1 MESSLLQRRLDWV
14 NSVAQNEP
22 TDEEFALELLKRR
35 AAREHFVDYVE
46 YVSRTKAPR
55 HSRLL
60 CTYLDKCCWREITR
74 LMVFMPPGH
83 AKSFYI
89 SRHFGAY
96 YLSKFPDHSIIAA
109 THTEDFSNT
118 WGKRV
123 RNLIGTKE
131 HQLLFP
137 GIAVSDDSRASGRWE
152 LTSGAEYNSAGVGGN
167 ITGRR
172 SNLSLIDDPIASA
185 EDADSPAVRDSLWD
199 WYGSDLYPRLKK
211 DAVVIIVQTR
221 WSQDDL
227 AGRLLAAEKQG
238 GEKWTVISLPAIAEK
253 NDQLGRKEGEALW
266 PEEYP
271 LERLKTIRAQPS
283 TTARRWSA
291 LYQQNPITDT
301 GNIIKRQWVRVW
313 DQKEPPKCHFIIQ
326 SWDTAITAK
335 DKSAFSVC
343 LTFGVFK
350 EEKTDIP
357 SIILL
362 SRYRERIEY
371 PELRKM
377 AQRLAVNY
385 LDDSREH
392 PMDGHKKKLPP
403 DMVLIESKATGE
415 PLIADL
421 SRAGIVATRFNPARY
436 GDKTGRLM
444 LCTDIFENGRFY
456 VPGQPPH
463 YTMPRR
469 WADDY
474 INSLIAFPASASRD
488 DADATSQAILR
499 IKSSG
504 WVKNSLDFV
513 EEKPF
518 RVGGNHRSEPLYG

>member
-1 MESSLLQRRLDWV
+1 MPPND
-14 NSVAQNEP
+14 P
-22 TDEEFALELLKRR
+22 TAEELARELLKRR
-35 AAREHFVDYVE
+35 AARENFVDYVE
-46 YVSRTKAPR
+46 YVSRTTAPR

-60 CTYLDKCCWREITR
+60 CEYLDKCCKREIKR

-131 HQLLFP
+131 HQILFP
-137 GIAVSDDSRASGRWE
+137 SVSVSEDSRASGRWE

-185 EDADSPAVRDSLWD
+185 EDADSQAVRDSLWD

-227 AGRLLAAEKQG
+227 AGRLLAAQKQG

-253 NDQLGRKEGEALW
+253 GDLLGRKEGEALW

-271 LERLKTIRAQPS
+271 IERLKEIRAQPS
-283 TTARRWSA
+283 TSSRRWSA
-291 LYQQNPITDT
+291 LYQQSPVTDT
-301 GNIIKRQWVRVW
+301 GNLIKRQWIRIW
-313 DQKEPPKCHFIIQ
+313 NQKDPPKCHYIIS

-335 DKSAFSVC
+335 DKSAYSVC

-350 EEKTDIP
+350 EEKTDVP

-362 SRYRERIEY
+362 SRFRARVEY

-377 AQRLAVNY
+377 AQRLAINY
-385 LDDSREH
+385 LDDSLER
-392 PMDGHKKKLPP
+392 PMEGNKKLPP
-403 DMVLIESKATGE
+403 DTILIEAKATGE

-421 SRAGIVATRFNPARY
+421 SRAGILATRWNPGRM
-436 GDKTGRLM
+436 GDKTARLM

-456 VPGQPPH
+456 VPGQPPNF
-463 YTMPRR
+463 TMPRR

-474 INSLIAFPASASRD
+474 INSLVAFPVSASRD
-488 DADATSQAILR
+488 DADATSQAILK
-499 IKSSG
+499 IKASG
-504 WVKNSLDFV
+504 WVKNTLDLV

-518 RVGGNHRSEPLYG
+518 RVGSNFKRELYG